1 MDKDSRGKEVY
12 LGLAT
17 VRVSGR
23 QRPRATNRN
32 SILPNSISASTT
44 SMTQSTTTS
53 GNKGDGGGGG
63 SETGESLKSPLNEA
77 NNNLLMEGT
86 SGASDN
92 GLNNGVVNEVN
103 IKESITKMKPTTTVN
118 CKKKRQHRRLGGGI
132 AKNQDDGKILI
143 FWDFLDFRSI
153 N

>member
-32 SILPNSISASTT
+32 SLLPNSISASTT

-53 GNKGDGGGGG
+53 GNKADGGGGG

-77 NNNLLMEGT
+77 NNNLLLMEGT

-92 GLNNGVVNEVN
+92 GLNNGIVEVN

-118 CKKKRQHRRLGGGI
+118 CKKKRQHRRLGGGT
-132 AKNQDDGKILI
+132 AKNQDEGKILSYFNI
-143 FWDFLDFRSI
+143 F
-153 N
+153 